1 MEKITYYFSNGHLRS
16 CVKLSIRAIM
26 QVYADSYPIKIV
38 CRSAT
43 MSRIR
48 KLRLS
53 WFITGI
59 AFSIGCTSALTPI
72 FSGKSLIASVEET
85 ELKASASLEDIIG
98 AAPAD
103 VSPQITLPAPVIL
116 SKEDTDAAVSKK
128 VADKDSGKEDNVV
141 YPRSLE
147 LKVSKGDTLVKLL
160 TGAGVPQDEAKNTFD
175 VVRTIFNPRRLDVGS
190 TVKLK
195 LDKNS
200 SGEIIVSEF
209 KLPMSALSTI
219 ELTRTR
225 DDQFNIK
232 KINAP
237 VTKRLARA
245 GGIIDG
251 SIYKT
256 GADVGIPA
264 SMLNDIITA
273 YSYDVDFQ
281 RDVKKG
287 DSIDVLFERMETKD
301 GKVVGNGNLVFSE
314 LNLGNR
320 DIKIY
325 RYTDK
330 NGNADFYNEKGE
342 SIRKALLR
350 TPINGARITSGFGMR
365 EHPISGYTK
374 MHRGIDFG
382 APIGTP
388 IYAAGD
394 GVVEMATVKN
404 GYGNYLKIRHTP
416 KYESAYAH
424 LSRFASGVSPGKK
437 VKQGQ
442 IVAYVGMTGAT
453 TGPHLHYEILVN
465 NEQVNPANVKFKT
478 GNVLQGKDLASFR
491 SNMSKIEAKLA
502 SVDRGKTVAML
513 DEAKR
518 PKDD

>member
-1 MEKITYYFSNGHLRS
+1 
-16 CVKLSIRAIM
+16 M
-26 QVYADSYPIKIV
+26 QVLYANSYPIKIV
-38 CRSAT
+38 CRTAT
-43 MSRIR
+43 MSRLR

-72 FSGKSLIASVEET
+72 FGEKSLVALVEEDSM
-85 ELKASASLEDIIG
+85 KASASLEDIIG
-98 AAPAD
+98 ASPPD
-103 VSPQITLPAPVIL
+103 VTPQIVLQQPQVLAAAAVEDTKA
-116 SKEDTDAAVSKK
+116 SATDSKASAAGDAQAAKEDET
-128 VADKDSGKEDNVV
+128 V
-141 YPRSLE
+141 YPKAME
-147 LKVSKGDTLVKLL
+147 LKVKKGDTVISLL
-160 TGAGVPQDEAKNTFD
+160 TNAGISKDEARNTYD
-175 VVRTIFNPRRLDVGS
+175 AVKTIYNPR
-190 TVKLK
+190 K
-195 LDKNS
+195 LDAGSIVKVKIDKS
-200 SGEIIVSEF
+200 STGEVIVSEF

-219 ELTRTR
+219 QLTRTK
-225 DDQFNIK
+225 DDQFNIR
-232 KINAP
+232 KINSP
-237 VTKRLARA
+237 ITKRLARA
-245 GGIIDG
+245 GGVIDG

-314 LNLGNR
+314 LSLGNR

-350 TPINGARITSGFGMR
+350 TPINGARITSAFGMR

-374 MHRGIDFG
+374 MHRGVDFG

-394 GVVEMATVKN
+394 GVVETASVKN
-404 GYGNYLKIRHTP
+404 GYGNYLKIRHNP

-453 TGPHLHYEILVN
+453 TGPHLHYEIMVN

-478 GNVLQGKDLASFR
+478 GNVLQGKELASFR

-502 SVDRGKTVAML
+502 SVGRGNAVAML
-513 DEAKR
+513 EEPNKQ
-518 PKDD
+518 KSE